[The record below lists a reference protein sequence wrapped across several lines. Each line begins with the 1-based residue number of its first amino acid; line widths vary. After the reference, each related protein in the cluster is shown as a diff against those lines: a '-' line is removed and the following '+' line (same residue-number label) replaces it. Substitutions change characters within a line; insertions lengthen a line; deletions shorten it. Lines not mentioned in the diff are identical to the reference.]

1 MPKIPTHDV
10 RRKDTAE
17 FCLMEFNETSTI
29 YLTVLLKSY
38 VKVSEEEIV
47 FWSKDTAH
55 DVSKVLFYWGYS
67 GSFLVEGDPF
77 DEEGEPSSSKTRKGA
92 KFVPRSSF
100 SLAAR
105 NGLRPKTRAEFLMIS
120 RSSEAQIF
128 GLTTHLVTSSV
139 LILSLVFQFFS
150 VLSTKAAQILGVG
163 FASQT
168 RLRGCNAKK

>member
-10 RRKDTAE
+10 RRKDTAA

-105 NGLRPKTRAEFLMIS
+105 NGLRGWRERCCGGEAGLIRVARTESDVQSIESSAGDWRLAEVREVCKLQLAPRVIS
-120 RSSEAQIF
+120 VCR
-128 GLTTHLVTSSV
+128 T
-139 LILSLVFQFFS
+139 
-150 VLSTKAAQILGVG
+150 
-163 FASQT
+163 
-168 RLRGCNAKK
+168 

>member
-1 MPKIPTHDV
+1 MGDPTMPKIPTHDV

-105 NGLRPKTRAEFLMIS
+105 NGLITL
-120 RSSEAQIF
+120 
-128 GLTTHLVTSSV
+128 
-139 LILSLVFQFFS
+139 
-150 VLSTKAAQILGVG
+150 
-163 FASQT
+163 
-168 RLRGCNAKK
+168 

>member
-10 RRKDTAE
+10 RRKDTAA

-105 NGLRPKTRAEFLMIS
+105 NGLKILPFLYPNALLS
-120 RSSEAQIF
+120 RHMCMYGSCY
-128 GLTTHLVTSSV
+128 V
-139 LILSLVFQFFS
+139 
-150 VLSTKAAQILGVG
+150 
-163 FASQT
+163 
-168 RLRGCNAKK
+168 

>member
-10 RRKDTAE
+10 RRKDTAA

-105 NGLRPKTRAEFLMIS
+105 NGLCDARNHRRLKQLGLAPSQPVDALSPSPPPARERS
-120 RSSEAQIF
+120 ESSEYTPSDNESDGSDCRQAPAAS
-128 GLTTHLVTSSV
+128 HY
-139 LILSLVFQFFS
+139 FF
-150 VLSTKAAQILGVG
+150 
-163 FASQT
+163 
-168 RLRGCNAKK
+168 

>member
-10 RRKDTAE
+10 RRKDTAA

-105 NGLRPKTRAEFLMIS
+105 NGLSTS
-120 RSSEAQIF
+120 RYSVILNHQRKSEIATCSLGLRVKAHESSK
-128 GLTTHLVTSSV
+128 SSD
-139 LILSLVFQFFS
+139 
-150 VLSTKAAQILGVG
+150 
-163 FASQT
+163 
-168 RLRGCNAKK
+168 